1 MSRFQISKKKL
12 RGNTP
17 VIAVMVLAVLS
28 LLSSNILLTLAA
40 LLLLLIFIKLFW
52 RPGEPPVL
60 FYMLGY
66 QLLQATILIFYADVK
81 GLPLVVM
88 DKSQFVVEATWLS
101 MFGLLALALGLRL
114 GVGPSFAPISE
125 PRVASHVAQLSV
137 RRLFFAC
144 LLAIGFASLMGVAA
158 FKLRGLSQPILI
170 ASWLHWV
177 VVYIFAYTVLSQ
189 RRGYGALAMVF
200 AIEILIGFLGFFSD
214 FKTILIVFL
223 LAALAAPSALRGVRL
238 RTALAISASILVLGV
253 VWTGIKEDYRDFLN
267 QGSRQQVV
275 LVPIDER
282 IEKLAELIGDIDSE
296 KISQSSETLVRR
308 LTYVHFFG
316 ESMHVVP
323 NKIPYENG
331 KLWWE
336 AIQNFLMPRILN
348 PDKRVLDDS
357 IRTAHYTGIRVAGA
371 DDGTSISLG
380 YIAESYIDF
389 GPVLL
394 AMPLFIW
401 GFFVG
406 KIYRTLVRSTAYP
419 IFGYASAAVL
429 ISIGASVL
437 EQSNV
442 KMVGGMVLG
451 FVLFYF
457 IQKLFAKRILGMLVR
472 GKKSTSQYVAQ
483 DPRDGY

>member
-17 VIAVMVLAVLS
+17 VIAIIAFAVLG

-40 LLLLLIFIKLFW
+40 LFLLIVFVKLFW

-60 FYMLGY
+60 FYMMGY
-66 QLLQATILIFYADVK
+66 QLLQATILIFYADLK
-81 GLPLVVM
+81 NWPLEAM

-101 MFGLLALALGLRL
+101 MFGLLVLALGLRL
-114 GVGPSFAPISE
+114 GAGPSYAPVSE
-125 PRVASHVAQLSV
+125 PLIASHVSQLSV
-137 RRLFFAC
+137 RRLFVAC
-144 LLAIGFASLMGVAA
+144 LLAIGFASLMGIAA
-158 FKLRGLSQPILI
+158 YTVRGLSQPILT
-170 ASWLHWV
+170 ASLLHWV
-177 VVYIFAYTVLSQ
+177 VVYIFAYTVLAQ
-189 RRGYGALAMVF
+189 RRGYGALALIFM
-200 AIEILIGFLGFFSD
+200 IEILIGFLGFFSD

-238 RTALAISASILVLGV
+238 RTALAISACILILGV
-253 VWTGIKEDYRDFLN
+253 AWTGIKIDYRDFLN

-275 LVPIDER
+275 LVTVGER
-282 IEKLAELIGDIDSE
+282 VEKLAELIADLDSE
-296 KISQSSETLVRR
+296 KIAQSTEDLVHR
-308 LTYVHFFG
+308 LTYVHYFG
-316 ESMHVVP
+316 ESMHIVP
-323 NKIPYENG
+323 ERIPYENG

-336 AIQNFLMPRILN
+336 AVQNFLMPRILN
-348 PDKRVLDDS
+348 PDKKVLDDS

-389 GPVLL
+389 GPVLM

-406 KIYRTLVRSTAYP
+406 KVYRTLVRSTAYP

-457 IQKLFAKRILGMLVR
+457 IQKLFAKKILVMLALR
-472 GKKSTSQYVAQ
+472 RKSTSQHIAQ
-483 DPRDGY
+483 GPT